1 MREGV
6 AIPQSKLSPI
16 IVLVSKNCRDGS
28 GGKEGP
34 VTGPKW
40 DPSQGE
46 VPLLPRSARKKR
58 PSMTAPQKTQQAA
71 ERVRGRYLHPTNGQ
85 KQLTPVDELEKD

>member
-40 DPSQGE
+40 DPTQGKVPKSDTITETMECSQKG
-46 VPLLPRSARKKR
+46 
-58 PSMTAPQKTQQAA
+58 T
-71 ERVRGRYLHPTNGQ
+71 
-85 KQLTPVDELEKD
+85 